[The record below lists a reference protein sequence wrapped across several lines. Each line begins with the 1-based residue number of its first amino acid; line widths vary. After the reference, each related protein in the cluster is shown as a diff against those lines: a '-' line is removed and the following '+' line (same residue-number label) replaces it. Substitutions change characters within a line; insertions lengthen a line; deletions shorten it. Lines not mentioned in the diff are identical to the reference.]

1 MNERVRR
8 RPRDDQAN
16 PPGLGDLFHSDG
28 GVPGTVTVTHGPYA
42 ESLPVAGMQVQAVRE
57 RYWDRFDIDPR
68 SQAILDGNPV
78 GDDTL
83 IAAGQTLSFITR
95 AGEKGAF
102 LLKRRTYCTRDLPC
116 NP

>member
-16 PPGLGDLFHSDG
+16 PPGLGDLFPSDG

-42 ESLPVAGMQVQAVRE
+42 ESLSVAGMRVQAVRD
-57 RYWDRFDIDPR
+57 RYRDRFDIDPR

-83 IAAGQTLSFITR
+83 IATGQTLSFITR

-102 LLKRRTYCTRDLPC
+102 PSTRRAYCPRVLLCKP
-116 NP
+116 